1 MRSCHIGYNQNKIV
15 CWKTFSSILYLV
27 KPKYILLY
35 KASSVFMGW
44 LQGPRHHRPL
54 PDESQTQGIH
64 CFISAVR
71 CSFSLRG
78 ITEICAS
85 RYWNYCVESLHQTR
99 KHVCWL
105 KKNGGEKHN
114 KTPKSVLPSSKQ
126 QKKTGGCCPLVAS
139 SERGELEAPWRSRLQ
154 HHRQAST
161 QFRIHITT
169 LNFLTT
175 QSSYADFALLRETF
189 W

>member
-126 QKKTGGCCPLVAS
+126 QKKNRWLLPPGGFQWKGRTGSTLKVQTPTS
-139 SERGELEAPWRSRLQ
+139 QTGEYTVQDPYYN
-154 HHRQAST
+154 T
-161 QFRIHITT
+161 
-169 LNFLTT
+169 
-175 QSSYADFALLRETF
+175 
-189 W
+189 

>member
-1 MRSCHIGYNQNKIV
+1 MRSCHIGYNQNKMV

-114 KTPKSVLPSSKQ
+114 KTPKSVLPSSKK
-126 QKKTGGCCPLVAS
+126 QKKKQVAA
-139 SERGELEAPWRSRLQ
+139 APWWLPVKGANWKHPEGPDSNITDRRVHSSGSILQ
-154 HHRQAST
+154 HLI
-161 QFRIHITT
+161 F
-169 LNFLTT
+169 
-175 QSSYADFALLRETF
+175 
-189 W
+189 